1 MKNIGRWMLIVA
13 VAPSVAEAHLTS
25 SGLGPFYDGLL
36 HLLTSPEDLAA
47 AIGLALL
54 CGLRGAN
61 HGRRAFLIVPLAWLL
76 GSFVGLVAMTPQNSD
91 IVSASWLLVL
101 GALIALDAKLPL
113 AATTALGA
121 LLGLMH
127 GYSNGSGM
135 NLTLAVVLA
144 LLGLATA
151 VATMTVLP
159 AAIGV
164 RFGGGWTRIAIRV
177 AGSWIAASGLLL
189 LGWSIRSA

>member
-1 MKNIGRWMLIVA
+1 VKNAGRWMMIVA

-36 HLLTSPEDLAA
+36 HLMTSPEDLAA
-47 AIGLALL
+47 AIALALL
-54 CGLRGAN
+54 CGLRGAD
-61 HGRRAFLIVPLAWLL
+61 HGRRAFFVVPLAWLL
-76 GSFVGLVAMTPQNSD
+76 GSFVGLVALTPQGND
-91 IVSASWLLVL
+91 IVSASWLLLL
-101 GALIALDAKLPL
+101 GALIAFDAKLPL

-144 LLGLATA
+144 LIGLATA

-159 AAIGV
+159 AAAGV
-164 RFGGGWTRIAIRV
+164 RFGGGSTRIALRV

-189 LGWSIRSA
+189 LGWSIRSP

>member
-1 MKNIGRWMLIVA
+1 M
-13 VAPSVAEAHLTS
+13 
-25 SGLGPFYDGLL
+25 
-36 HLLTSPEDLAA
+36 
-47 AIGLALL
+47 
-54 CGLRGAN
+54 CGLRGAD
-61 HGRRAFLIVPLAWLL
+61 HGKRAFFVVPLAWLL
-76 GSFVGLVAMTPQNSD
+76 GSFVGLVALTPQSND

-151 VATMTVLP
+151 VATMTALP
-159 AAIGV
+159 AAAGV

>member
-61 HGRRAFLIVPLAWLL
+61 HGRRAFLDRPL
-76 GSFVGLVAMTPQNSD
+76 SM
-91 IVSASWLLVL
+91 
-101 GALIALDAKLPL
+101 
-113 AATTALGA
+113 
-121 LLGLMH
+121 
-127 GYSNGSGM
+127 
-135 NLTLAVVLA
+135 AV
-144 LLGLATA
+144 
-151 VATMTVLP
+151 
-159 AAIGV
+159 
-164 RFGGGWTRIAIRV
+164 R
-177 AGSWIAASGLLL
+177 
-189 LGWSIRSA
+189 